1 MGSLDNSEAFA
12 TSCGT
17 SKWKLMKGDYNGEW
31 SVQHWKSF
39 KEWSLPP
46 RSAMFFFLVDRQDM
60 SSLHF
65 DSVLRTFVAVNLFP
79 KQFLHVFLII
89 IIILRFWQKN
99 DQHHDSQCNIE
110 LSTLRRGVCPK
121 SPSGC
126 QGLHRH
132 SPTKHLGT
140 ELVLPNL
147 FLSMLFGCRY
157 SGSEKERKGWSSGS
171 AHLCLTCAF

>member
-79 KQFLHVFLII
+79 KQYLHVFLII
-89 IIILRFWQKN
+89 IIIISFWQKN
-99 DQHHDSQCNIE
+99 DHSIMTHNVT
-110 LSTLRRGVCPK
+110 LSWAHCEEAFAQRVHRAAKVSTGTLQRRTWAHSYFCPTVIWMA
-121 SPSGC
+121 S
-126 QGLHRH
+126 
-132 SPTKHLGT
+132 
-140 ELVLPNL
+140 
-147 FLSMLFGCRY
+147 
-157 SGSEKERKGWSSGS
+157 
-171 AHLCLTCAF
+171 